1 MPAPLKVTDE
11 QLVAAYEETGSVWKA
26 GAVLGIGGQSVHER
40 LVKIGKAKP
49 MNTFTDEERDY
60 LKINYAAYANTGRL
74 SDLAEK
80 MGRAKQFLCR
90 QARELGLTD
99 QKRKRH
105 YISTWKYM
113 PEETA
118 QVIWDDFKASRLGMG
133 AYCRKHG
140 YDDLGFSKR
149 MKELFYDEYEHVI
162 ELKVPKQNL
171 YRLGRAFEYRV
182 RDKLKEAGYFV
193 MRSPQSRSA
202 VDLLAVATGMTLMVQ
217 CKRHGAIGV
226 EEWNKLF
233 DLARSTGAKP
243 ILAAMGKNGHG
254 VELYEM
260 TGRKDGTK
268 RAQPMVPFS
277 L

>member
-1 MPAPLKVTDE
+1 
-11 QLVAAYEETGSVWKA
+11 
-26 GAVLGIGGQSVHER
+26 
-40 LVKIGKAKP
+40 
-49 MNTFTDEERDY
+49 MNIFTDEERDF
-60 LKINYAAYANTGRL
+60 LKLNYAAYANTGRL
-74 SDLAEK
+74 DDLAEK
-80 MGRAKQFLCR
+80 MGRTKQFLCR
-90 QARELGLTD
+90 KAKEIGLTD
-99 QKRKRH
+99 KKRGKP

-118 QVIWDDFKASRLGMG
+118 QVIWDDFKASKLGMG
-133 AYCRKHG
+133 AYCKKHG

-149 MKELFYDEYEHVI
+149 MKELFHDEWEHVI

-182 RDKLKEAGYFV
+182 RDRLAKAGYFV

-202 VDLLAVATGMTLMVQ
+202 VDLLAVAPGCTLMVQ

-233 DLARSTGAKP
+233 DLAKGTGAKP
-243 ILAAMGKNGHG
+243 ILAAMGKGGQG

-260 TGRKDGTK
+260 TDRKDGTR